1 MIHRRDEFRG
11 AQATIDKVHQLAKD
25 GKINLFTQYQMAS
38 VKGDKNLESIDI
50 KHDNNEIKNLKTDY
64 VLGFFG
70 LIMQLGPIAN
80 WGLNIDKKTI
90 EVDTEKFETNQK
102 GIYAVGDI
110 CNYPG
115 KLKLILS
122 GFHEGALAARACF
135 KLARPNEKYRF
146 EFTTSS
152 KTIKERL
159 GVKKV
164 IELYSANTPNGKK
177 ISIMLEEIGYEYK
190 VINIDL
196 NKGDQFKPEFKKIS
210 PFSKIPVIIDQ
221 DNNKNI
227 FESGAIL
234 MYLAE
239 QSGKFYDTK
248 DRLEINQWLMAQM
261 GYVGP
266 MLGQHHQFHH
276 YNPGKS
282 QFGEERYFKI
292 SKRIYE
298 ELDERL
304 SKSRFL
310 AGENYTIADIGTFP
324 WIARHEWH
332 DIGLKNYKNL
342 TRWYV
347 EISEREAVKKGFKF
361 MNKDEVPPKP

>member
-1 MIHRRDEFRG
+1 
-11 AQATIDKVHQLAKD
+11 
-25 GKINLFTQYQMAS
+25 
-38 VKGDKNLESIDI
+38 
-50 KHDNNEIKNLKTDY
+50 
-64 VLGFFG
+64 
-70 LIMQLGPIAN
+70 
-80 WGLNIDKKTI
+80 
-90 EVDTEKFETNQK
+90 
-102 GIYAVGDI
+102 
-110 CNYPG
+110 
-115 KLKLILS
+115 
-122 GFHEGALAARACF
+122 
-135 KLARPNEKYRF
+135 
-146 EFTTSS
+146 
-152 KTIKERL
+152 
-159 GVKKV
+159 
-164 IELYSANTPNGKK
+164 
-177 ISIMLEEIGYEYK
+177 MLEEIGYEYK

-210 PFSKIPVIIDQ
+210 PLSKIPVIIDE

-304 SKSRFL
+304 SQSRFL

>member
-1 MIHRRDEFRG
+1 
-11 AQATIDKVHQLAKD
+11 
-25 GKINLFTQYQMAS
+25 
-38 VKGDKNLESIDI
+38 
-50 KHDNNEIKNLKTDY
+50 
-64 VLGFFG
+64 
-70 LIMQLGPIAN
+70 
-80 WGLNIDKKTI
+80 
-90 EVDTEKFETNQK
+90 
-102 GIYAVGDI
+102 
-110 CNYPG
+110 
-115 KLKLILS
+115 
-122 GFHEGALAARACF
+122 
-135 KLARPNEKYRF
+135 
-146 EFTTSS
+146 
-152 KTIKERL
+152 
-159 GVKKV
+159 
-164 IELYSANTPNGKK
+164 
-177 ISIMLEEIGYEYK
+177 MLEEIGYEYK

-239 QSGKFYDTK
+239 QSGKFYDIK